1 MNKIYLAV
9 AVGMLAVSAATMS
22 GASTCRFFSNEPGA
36 MTFDPDKDTDYGT
49 GRWTTTSPAIV
60 KLKASNANNIYFRQ
74 SLKDETAASNP
85 IGNLTYGQIWLNI
98 PADPNNEDV
107 YDARYD
113 YGNSQNG
120 YQGPQKSSVEMYRW
134 TGSNNSWGIGAQLP
148 TPTVNYQDS
157 KNVHIGPVHNVHN
170 TVGIILR
177 IRGVADMVGDTW
189 KNTITDGQY
198 RATHEIVCVQ

>member
-1 MNKIYLAV
+1 MNKVYLAV
-9 AVGMLAVSAATMS
+9 AVGILAVSSATMS
-22 GASTCRFFSNEPGA
+22 SADNCRFFSNAPGS
-36 MTFDPDKDTDYGT
+36 MIFDPDKVTNYGT

-74 SLKDETAASNP
+74 SLKDENNGDAP
-85 IGNLTYGQIWLNI
+85 IGTPTYGEIWLNF
-98 PADPNNEDV
+98 PADPNDADV

-120 YQGPQKSSVEMYRW
+120 YQGPQKSSVEMYEW
-134 TGSNNSWGIGAQLP
+134 TGGNNSWGIGSQLT

-157 KNVHIGPVHNVHN
+157 KNVHIGPVHNVHS

-177 IRGVADMVGDTW
+177 IRGVADMVGTAW
-189 KNTITDGQY
+189 KNTMTDGQY
-198 RATHEIVCVQ
+198 RATHEIVCIQ